1 MKSCSSFL
9 KNTHLEGLICL
20 QQHCLCCS
28 IKQEW
33 VVAKIYPLVLEQEV
47 KYVILHSVQLCQYIT
62 LHTITIMY
70 C

>member
-1 MKSCSSFL
+1 MKLCSSFL

-20 QQHCLCCS
+20 QQQCLCS
-28 IKQEW
+28 GIKQEW

-47 KYVILHSVQLCQYIT
+47 KYVILHRERLCQYVT